1 MTIVPAI
8 AEPALELRRILESGE
23 LLTPWAEAR
32 CGQRI
37 EADIRASSPFR
48 LFRDEAAGLGV
59 TEDDNWAALR
69 RAGELVQADGTPV
82 ARVTSVVVLSR
93 ITPAE
98 AYLLQATRT
107 PLGSVLGP
115 EASSE
120 VLWCSELVTEAAVA
134 CGRTVWRGGKPVASV
149 TDRVYW
155 SWLGRVSG

>member
-1 MTIVPAI
+1 
-8 AEPALELRRILESGE
+8 
-23 LLTPWAEAR
+23 
-32 CGQRI
+32 
-37 EADIRASSPFR
+37 
-48 LFRDEAAGLGV
+48 
-59 TEDDNWAALR
+59 
-69 RAGELVQADGTPV
+69 
-82 ARVTSVVVLSR
+82 VVLSR